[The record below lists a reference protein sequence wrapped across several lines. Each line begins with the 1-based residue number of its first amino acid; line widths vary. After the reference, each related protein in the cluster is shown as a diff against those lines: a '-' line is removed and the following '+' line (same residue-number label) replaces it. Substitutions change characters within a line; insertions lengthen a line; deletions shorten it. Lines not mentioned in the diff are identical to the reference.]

1 MLNQDG
7 DKVYEGHS
15 YEIESI
21 DGILVH
27 GAELKARLGDDNNGE
42 QWLEDQRQQRIN
54 TKDQAKALLLQIAS
68 HLRTVGINFNSL
80 KS

>member
-1 MLNQDG
+1 MLNQDRN
-7 DKVYEGHS
+7 KIYESYS

-27 GAELKARLGDDNNGE
+27 GAELKARLRDYNNSK
-42 QWLEDQRQQRIN
+42 QRLEDQRQQRIN

-68 HLRTVGINFNSL
+68 HFRTIGINFNSL